1 MVLITSAKFCGQWF
15 TPYQFEQKKE
25 LINKSKKKNC
35 ESLRCA
41 DGCELIFKKSAKYC
55 RNGTNVYRQAH
66 FAHKCKRQETT
77 CKIIKKYGNGGESE
91 EHFKKKLQIASKE
104 YLVLKRQCSD
114 TDCNKLI
121 EEEISKSWI
130 RKVEHRVGKYIV
142 DVAFY
147 EKDELVMVIE
157 VKHKHA
163 VDGEKRKWFKNQ
175 DFIYFEVSSTLYD
188 YKIIDAHDTFF
199 CEETTHYETEDD
211 TFLGFFQCCSLG
223 EARRQRRRK
232 WREERMRERHRLEM
246 EEYEREKKRE
256 IEFKKEQERL
266 KKEREESE
274 ERQRME
280 KERMQKQW
288 QINEEKR
295 LAAEFKYREQRERKK
310 MERQKKIQ
318 EQFEREEMERQK
330 RIEETKMMVS
340 NDPYELALIEAKKSA
355 ILKKHYHRSD
365 RDTNFYLYGTWGS

>member
-41 DGCELIFKKSAKYC
+41 DGCELIFKKSSNYR

-66 FAHKCKRQETT
+66 FAHKSKRQETT
-77 CKIIKKYGNGGESE
+77 CKIIQKYGNAGESE
-91 EHFKKKLQIASKE
+91 QHLHKKLKIASEKI
-104 YLVLKRQCSD
+104 LVFKRQCSD

-121 EEEISKSWI
+121 EQEISKSWI
-130 RKVEHRVGKYIV
+130 RKVEHRVGKYVV

-147 EKDELVMVIE
+147 EKDELVMVVE

-163 VDGEKRKWFKNQ
+163 VDGEKRTWFKNQ
-175 DFIYFEVSSTLYD
+175 DFIYFEVSSTPHD

-223 EARRQRRRK
+223 EARRERQRK
-232 WREERMRERHRLEM
+232 WREERRRQRHRLEM
-246 EEYEREKKRE
+246 EEYEREKRRE
-256 IEFKKEQERL
+256 VEFKQEQERL
-266 KKEREESE
+266 KKEREE
-274 ERQRME
+274 RQRIE
-280 KERMQKQW
+280 KERMLKQW

-295 LAAEFKYREQRERKK
+295 LATEFKYREELKREK
-310 MERQKKIQ
+310 MERQKIIA
-318 EQFEREEMERQK
+318 EQQRER
-330 RIEETKMMVS
+330 EETKMMMS
-340 NDPYELALIEAKKSA
+340 NDAYELALIEAKKPV
-355 ILKKHYHRSD
+355 ILKKHFHRSD